1 MVADGFNGKTG
12 SIVLNTTVVSLNIRS
27 LHYGFA
33 AMILM
38 LKATLYSRQFEWLEI
53 KIKSCH

>member
-12 SIVLNTTVVSLNIRS
+12 LIVLSTTVVSLIIRMQTGS

-38 LKATLYSRQFEWLEI
+38 
-53 KIKSCH
+53 